1 MRELEVTLLSLEKQL
16 MHYRIKDFKTILS
29 EDFREFGTSGKVYD
43 KTKQLSFVN
52 DEGIAGIPFIITNF
66 NAKLLSQ
73 NIAHVTYQTE
83 SKSNGSKSL
92 RSSIWRYENKQWC
105 LYFHQGTPTI

>member
-1 MRELEVTLLSLEKQL
+1 

-43 KTKQLSFVN
+43 KTIQLSFVN
-52 DEGIAGIPFIITNF
+52 DEGISEIPFIITNF
-66 NAKLLSQ
+66 HVELLSH

-83 SKSNGSKSL
+83 SKSDGSNAK
-92 RSSIWRYENKQWC
+92 WC
-105 LYFHQGTPTI
+105 LYFHQGTRTI